1 MAIATI
7 PVNLKL
13 NIPTTPGAWDLYT
26 HSMDCTEAA
35 NALTA
40 ALKLA
45 IADVA
50 QNGTPTHR
58 AMKTHMYPV
67 MDQYADFGAADT
79 EPRVAAECVLDDV
92 QNLIARR

>member
-40 ALKLA
+40 ALKVA

-50 QNGTPTHR
+50 ENGTPTRR
-58 AMKTHMYPV
+58 AMKAHMYPA
-67 MDQYADFGAADT
+67 MDQYADFGASDT
-79 EPRVAAECVLDDV
+79 EPRVAAECVLESV
-92 QNLIARR
+92 QALIASR

>member
-1 MAIATI
+1 MAIASI
-7 PVNLKL
+7 PVKL
-13 NIPTTPGAWDLYT
+13 NINIPTTPGAWDLYT

-50 QNGTPTHR
+50 ENGTPTHR
-58 AMKTHMYPV
+58 AMKAHMYPV

-79 EPRVAAECVLDDV
+79 EPRVAAECVLESV
-92 QNLIARR
+92 QALIASR